1 MKKKLVILGILV
13 LLTGAYLSYLACPF
27 SIGYEQVLQIE
38 DAESQEVVSLPL
50 ASGGFTLKF
59 QHSVHLTPV
68 YEVYQVDSHNNMVL
82 TETRFFSLG
91 VGMPFTS
98 EEGVFSNKEGEFC
111 ITGLNRKITNIPLR
125 VSPIPDHTVI
135 IDGKPYS
142 LVSFGQ
148 PGGLINISTRK
159 KWVFIEKKLL

>member
-1 MKKKLVILGILV
+1 M
-13 LLTGAYLSYLACPF
+13 LSVVCLCFF
-27 SIGYEQVLQIE
+27 SRYYSIRYEQVLQIE
-38 DAESQEVVSLPL
+38 DADSREVTQLPL
-50 ASGGFTLKF
+50 GSGGFTLKF

-68 YEVYQVDSHNNMVL
+68 YEVYQIDSDNNMVL

-98 EEGVFSNKEGEFC
+98 EEGVFSNKEGEFF
-111 ITGLNRKITNIPLR
+111 ITGLSRKFQRIPLR

-135 IDGKPYS
+135 IDEKPYS

-148 PGGLINISTRK
+148 PGGLINITTRK
-159 KWVFIEKKLL
+159 KWILIEK